1 MPFSRAAVVSSITS
15 LAQDSV
21 ALPDYQDGYHEW
33 QRAQGGVFTVSV
45 LEGLEFMEKTL
56 N

>member
-1 MPFSRAAVVSSITS
+1 MPFSRAAVESSITT
-15 LAQDSV
+15 LLQDSV
-21 ALPDYQDGYHEW
+21 ALPDFEEGYQEW
-33 QRAQGGVFTVSV
+33 RKAHGGVFTVSV